1 MFNSYRSSS
10 TKCGDII
17 NSQYIQNVNI
27 RASFEL
33 AKWSKKKNIHFIFIS
48 GSAIYKEASK
58 KNYENSKI
66 LKYSKNIYLNTKIK
80 SEKKIVKLL
89 DDNKHR
95 YTILRPSSIYGTGI
109 NKNKIISKYLKLLKS
124 NKKLIIYDH
133 KKTLVNFIHANDIA
147 CAIYLCFV
155 KKKSGVFN
163 LGSRTCADFLKLS
176 KILKKITKSKSKI
189 ILVETKKSK
198 KLDL

>member
-1 MFNSYRSSS
+1 M
-10 TKCGDII
+10 
-17 NSQYIQNVNI
+17 
-27 RASFEL
+27 
-33 AKWSKKKNIHFIFIS
+33 
-48 GSAIYKEASK
+48 
-58 KNYENSKI
+58 
-66 LKYSKNIYLNTKIK
+66 NTKIK

-147 CAIYLCFV
+147 YAIYLCFV
-155 KKKSGVFN
+155 KKSGVFN

-198 KLDL
+198 KLRSLDVNITKSIKQLNWIPKIKLEKGLKMIVDKKWT

>member
-1 MFNSYRSSS
+1 M
-10 TKCGDII
+10 
-17 NSQYIQNVNI
+17 V
-27 RASFEL
+27 
-33 AKWSKKKNIHFIFIS
+33 KKKNIHFIFIS

-147 CAIYLCFV
+147 YAIYLCFV
-155 KKKSGVFN
+155 KKKWSIQF
-163 LGSRTCADFLKLS
+163 R
-176 KILKKITKSKSKI
+176 ITHMCRFFEI
-189 ILVETKKSK
+189 IKNFKK
-198 KLDL
+198 KLQK